1 MPSPIQPTPHAELP
15 PAAAREPIHTRRI
28 VCNGYRRADGLW
40 DIEGELTDVKSYPFD
55 NKFRGPIPP
64 GTPLHGMKLRLTVD
78 DDMIVREAHAASYA
92 TPYEVCPGIA
102 PDFAALVGLRI
113 GRGWRK
119 AVLERLGG
127 VKGCT
132 HLVELAINA
141 LGTTAFQTVFPLRKS
156 KGEGRP
162 AHLDTCHALALDGE
176 VVRRDYPEFHVERR

>member
-1 MPSPIQPTPHAELP
+1 MPSPIQPTPYAELP

-40 DIEGELTDVKSYPFD
+40 DIEGELTDIKSYPFD
-55 NKFRGPIPP
+55 NRFRGAIPP
-64 GTPLHGMKLRLTVD
+64 GTPLHGMKLRLTID

-92 TPYEVCPGIA
+92 TPYETCPAIA
-102 PDFAALVGLRI
+102 PDFAALAGLRI

-127 VKGCT
+127 
-132 HLVELAINA
+132 
-141 LGTTAFQTVFPLRKS
+141 TAFQTVFPLRKA

-162 AHLDTCHALALDGE
+162 AHLDTCHALAVDGE
-176 VVRRDYPEFHVERR
+176 IVRRDYPEFHVERR